1 MLCCPNELKVI
12 NLHFLFL
19 MEFIVSFDMYV
30 LYYSL
35 HNEQFYT
42 VAELLNLLPI
52 PFMRYRPLI
61 FTVLRRY
68 MNGVEC
74 RMRRDESSLATI
86 SI

>member
-19 MEFIVSFDMYV
+19 MEFIVSFDI
-30 LYYSL
+30 YYSL

-42 VAELLNLLPI
+42 VAELLNLLPM

-61 FTVLRRY
+61 FTVLSRY

-74 RMRRDESSLATI
+74 RMRRDECSLATI
-86 SI
+86 NYSI